1 MSPGTV
7 TQTQRRVAHLLD
19 LYKKGQK
26 VSATFH
32 ETGSGTFRVLINGQV
47 HPLWVGFLTKEAA
60 EAEIK
65 QVTELLYANN

>member
-1 MSPGTV
+1 
-7 TQTQRRVAHLLD
+7 
-19 LYKKGQK
+19 
-26 VSATFH
+26 
-32 ETGSGTFRVLINGQV
+32 LINGQV